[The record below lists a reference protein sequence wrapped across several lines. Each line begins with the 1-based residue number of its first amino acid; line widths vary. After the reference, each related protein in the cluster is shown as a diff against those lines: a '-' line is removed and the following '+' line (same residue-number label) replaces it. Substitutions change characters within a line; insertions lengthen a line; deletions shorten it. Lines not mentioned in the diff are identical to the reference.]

1 MINIKIVIK
10 RDKKPQI
17 TLEQFVG
24 GLFALNQLYG
34 NNSQELNKA
43 VGRYYDK
50 WCRR

>member
-10 RDKKPQI
+10 RNKKPQM

-24 GLFALNQLYG
+24 GLLALNQLYG